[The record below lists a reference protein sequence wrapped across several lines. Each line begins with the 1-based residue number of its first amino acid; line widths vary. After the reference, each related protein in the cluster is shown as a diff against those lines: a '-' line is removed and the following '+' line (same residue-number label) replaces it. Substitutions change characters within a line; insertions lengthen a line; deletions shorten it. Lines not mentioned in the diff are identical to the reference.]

1 MSNIDIINELNNSLF
16 EMANLSS
23 KRTGLS
29 VSIWSDGD
37 GIHRQVKHN
46 IPRIKIGK
54 RGLFSILVSIEE
66 HPRILVK
73 SRNIS
78 QSDLLSA
85 SEAIDYISR
94 NYDLFLKHYNS
105 TDEEYDDDDL
115 KEDLRKRGEYK

>member
-1 MSNIDIINELNNSLF
+1 MSSIDIINELNNSLF

-37 GIHRQVKHN
+37 CIHRQVKHN

-54 RGLFSILVSIEE
+54 RGLFSISVSIEE
-66 HPRILVK
+66 HPRILAK

-85 SEAIDYISR
+85 SEAIDYIGR

>member
-1 MSNIDIINELNNSLF
+1 MSSIDIINELNNSLF

-37 GIHRQVKHN
+37 SIHRQVKHN

-54 RGLFSILVSIEE
+54 RGLFSISVSIEE
-66 HPRILVK
+66 HPRILAK

-85 SEAIDYISR
+85 SEAIDYIGR